1 MAHNTTTHRLGAR
14 QAIRDSVRFVLRA
27 SALFLLAKS
36 AYLVILAV
44 TLVFVGTLLT
54 TESLADFEQRAM
66 TRLFVLAALD
76 TLIGARLISR
86 ARGEATARAE
96 APADH
101 EPAVSETTAPF
112 LRGLPRVPELAIR
125 RRRGISRPWIPTTTD
140 RRSAS

>member
-1 MAHNTTTHRLGAR
+1 M
-14 QAIRDSVRFVLRA
+14 IRDGASFVLRA
-27 SALFLLAKS
+27 SARFLLARS

-54 TESLADFEQRAM
+54 AESLADFEQRAM

-76 TLIGARLISR
+76 TLIGARLVF
-86 ARGEATARAE
+86 RGEATARAE

-112 LRGLPRVPELAIR
+112 LRGLPRVPEAAIR
-125 RRRGISRPWIPTTTD
+125 RHRGISRPWIPTTTD
-140 RRSAS
+140 RRSA